1 MLMLASRRYAAPRI
15 RTLSIAGLAP
25 LFEPPADTWAAQLVP
40 FLLGAFLAA
49 LLFLARRQTAAAT
62 AGPADGGEGE
72 ARLLQRLARSNVL
85 AMMVVGRD
93 GRVHAASD
101 AALALVGHDREE
113 LARGSLRWDAL
124 APAAWQDLQRL
135 VSDARAR
142 ETPAHEG
149 ELVRGNGA
157 RVPVR
162 VEVTPLAG
170 AEAGAE
176 AGAGGR
182 YLVLAADRSAAGPA
196 DGELERLRVELER
209 LRIELE
215 RHRVLFDSTPVA
227 LFAKEY
233 RGDTQGKYILANP
246 MAAHIIGAPQVVD
259 RTDHDLFPP
268 PVAAMVQAND
278 RRVISDGAPVI
289 VEEWAPDARTGNML
303 CFLSTKV
310 PLRDATGTPYGIG
323 ATALDITQ
331 QKLLTVRLAALVDAI
346 PDTLIRIDAQGRIV
360 DVENRGGFLEGS
372 RQELIGTTL
381 WDQPMPDEVRRQLV
395 DIARL
400 VRETGQLQ
408 AFEHTRATAGGER
421 WYEARLVK
429 SSDDEVVVLMRDI
442 TEARR
447 IRAELQEANARLQAA
462 NEELREFAW
471 VASHDLQE
479 PLRTASSF
487 AELLQRTYEGAFDD
501 RGRRWL
507 QTMLSGIQRMRALID
522 DVLAYSRVGRINRFE
537 PVDTGALVRAVLED
551 MRASVEVAGAEIQV
565 GDLPRVVANEVEL
578 KQVFQNLLSNALKF
592 RRTGV
597 TPHVSITARPA
608 ENGWMFVVAD
618 NGIGIE
624 PAYHERI
631 FLMFQR
637 LHSRDE
643 YPGTGIGLALV
654 KKIVERQ
661 GGAVSLSSTPGQGTE
676 VRFTVPKLGPPDSE
690 TDTAAPGS
698 PKPDDAP

>member
-1 MLMLASRRYAAPRI
+1 MLMLDSRPYAAPTI
-15 RTLSIAGLAP
+15 RTLSIVGLGFLYEP
-25 LFEPPADTWAAQLVP
+25 LADAWTAQLTP
-40 FLLGAFLAA
+40 FLLGAFLAT
-49 LLFLARRQTAAAT
+49 LLFLARRQAAAAT
-62 AGPADGGEGE
+62 PGPADRVEGE
-72 ARLLQRLARSNVL
+72 ARLLQSLTRSNVL

-93 GRVHAASD
+93 GRVQAASD
-101 AALALVGHDREE
+101 AALALIGHDREE
-113 LARGSLRWDAL
+113 LAHGSLRWDAL

-135 VSDARAR
+135 VGDARAR
-142 ETPAHEG
+142 EMPAGEC
-149 ELVRGNGA
+149 ELVRGNGG

-176 AGAGGR
+176 ER
-182 YLVLAADRSAAGPA
+182 CLVLVADLSAARPA
-196 DGELERLRVELER
+196 GDELARVRVELER
-209 LRIELE
+209 
-215 RHRVLFDSTPVA
+215 HKVLFDSTPVA

-259 RTDHDLFPP
+259 RTDYDLFPA
-268 PVAAMVQAND
+268 PVADMIQAND

-289 VEEWAPDARTGNML
+289 VEEWAPDARTGNLL

-346 PDTLIRIDAQGRIV
+346 PDTLIRIDAEGRIV

-372 RQELIGTTL
+372 RQELIGTIL
-381 WDQPMPDEVRRQLV
+381 GERALPEQARRQLM

-400 VRETGQLQ
+400 VRETGRLHE
-408 AFEHTRATAGGER
+408 FEHSQTTAAGER
-421 WYEARLVK
+421 CYEARLVK
-429 SSDDEVVVLMRDI
+429 SGNDEVVVLVRDI

-447 IRAELQEANARLQAA
+447 TRAELQEANARLQAA
-462 NEELREFAW
+462 NEELREFAY

-487 AELLQRTYEGAFDD
+487 AELVLRTYESSLDD
-501 RGRRWL
+501 KGRRWL

-537 PVDTGALVRAVLED
+537 PVDTGAVVRAVLED
-551 MRASVEVAGAEIQV
+551 MRASIELAGAEIHV
-565 GDLPRVVANEVEL
+565 GDLPRVIANELEL
-578 KQVFQNLLSNALKF
+578 KQVFQNLISNSLKF
-592 RRTGV
+592 RRAGV
-597 TPHVSITARPA
+597 TPHVGITARPA
-608 ENGWMFVVAD
+608 ENGWIFAVAD

-676 VRFTVPKLGPPDSE
+676 IRFTIPDLELPDSE
-690 TDTAAPGS
+690 TDKTS
-698 PKPDDAP
+698 PA

>member
-1 MLMLASRRYAAPRI
+1 MLMPDSRSYAAPTI
-15 RTLSIAGLAP
+15 RTLSFVGLASLHEP
-25 LFEPPADTWAAQLVP
+25 LADAWAAQLTP
-40 FLLGAFLAA
+40 FLLGAFLAT
-49 LLFLARRQTAAAT
+49 LLFLARRQAVAAPPV
-62 AGPADGGEGE
+62 PADGVEVE
-72 ARLLQRLARSNVL
+72 ARLLHSLMRSHVL

-93 GRVHAASD
+93 GRIHAASD
-101 AALALVGHDREE
+101 AALALVGHGREE

-124 APAAWQDLQRL
+124 APGAWQDLQRL
-135 VSDARAR
+135 VRDARAR
-142 ETPAHEG
+142 EMPAGEC
-149 ELVRGNGA
+149 ELVRGDGA

-170 AEAGAE
+170 AAAGAE
-176 AGAGGR
+176 AGAEDR
-182 YLVLAADRSAAGPA
+182 YLVLVTDLGAARPAGDDLA
-196 DGELERLRVELER
+196 RLRVELA
-209 LRIELE
+209 
-215 RHRVLFDSTPVA
+215 RHKVLFDSTPVA

-246 MAAHIIGAPQVVD
+246 MAAHLIGAPQVVD
-259 RTDHDLFPP
+259 RTDYDLFPP

-372 RQELIGTTL
+372 RQELIGTIL
-381 WDQPMPDEVRRQLV
+381 WERVMPDQVRQQLMEV
-395 DIARL
+395 ARL
-400 VRETGQLQ
+400 VRETGQLHE
-408 AFEHTRATAGGER
+408 FEHSQATARGER
-421 WYEARLVK
+421 CYEARLVK
-429 SSDDEVVVLMRDI
+429 SGDDEVVVLVRDI

-447 IRAELQEANARLQAA
+447 IRAALQEANTRLQAA
-462 NEELREFAW
+462 NEELREFAY

-487 AELLQRTYEGAFDD
+487 AELVLRTYEGSFDD

-537 PVDTGALVRAVLED
+537 PVDTRVLVSGVLDD
-551 MRASVEVAGAEIQV
+551 MRASIEQAGAEIQV
-565 GDLPRVVANEVEL
+565 GDLPSVVANALEL
-578 KQVFQNLLSNALKF
+578 KQVFQNLISNSLKF
-592 RRTGV
+592 RRAGV
-597 TPHVSITARPA
+597 APHVSITAGPA
-608 ENGWMFVVAD
+608 ENGWMFAVAD

-624 PAYHERI
+624 PEYHERI
-631 FLMFQR
+631 FMMFQR

-661 GGAVSLSSTPGQGTE
+661 GGTISLSSTPGEGTE
-676 VRFTVPKLGPPDSE
+676 IRFTIPVLELPDSKTDE
-690 TDTAAPGS
+690 TTP
-698 PKPDDAP
+698 P